1 MTDPSEHAAE
11 LMAAYRPRCPIIAIS
26 SDVKSARNLRLY
38 RGILPAIYEAP
49 PKEDWSDEMDS
60 RIAFA
65 IDFAW
70 DRLVICAGSQV
81 RYRMLIGWPI
91 PASRPFCIKDS
102 SQLAVLFG
110 WTLVDEVKADVVPK
124 GCWFN
129 HSYPRCKIIW
139 LFCEVVQWCS
149 THLL

>member
-1 MTDPSEHAAE
+1 MTYNVYISFTICLPPVVTDPSEHAAE

-81 RYRMLIGWPI
+81 RYPMTYRVTN
-91 PASRPFCIKDS
+91 SRIKTILY
-102 SQLAVLFG
+102 QR
-110 WTLVDEVKADVVPK
+110 LVTAGGV
-124 GCWFN
+124 
-129 HSYPRCKIIW
+129 IW
-139 LFCEVVQWCS
+139 LNIS
-149 THLL
+149 R